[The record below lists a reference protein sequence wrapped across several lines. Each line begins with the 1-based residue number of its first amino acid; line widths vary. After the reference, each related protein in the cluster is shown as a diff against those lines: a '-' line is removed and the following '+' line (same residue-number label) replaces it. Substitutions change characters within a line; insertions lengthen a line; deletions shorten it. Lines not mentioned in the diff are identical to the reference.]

1 VTLGLVDTHCH
12 LYMEAFAG
20 EEEAILRR
28 AREKGVQRLLVP
40 GIDLESSERAVAL
53 AQSHPEVYAAV
64 GVHPHS
70 AIELDDS
77 TVRSLEDLARQPKV
91 LAIGEIGLD
100 FYRDRAPR
108 PVQEAAFQQQLELAC
123 RLGLPVVVHCRE
135 AMETL
140 LPTLIAWSRD
150 LPQILHGRC
159 GVLHAFS
166 GTTQQAARAIEAG
179 FYIGAAGP
187 ITYPS
192 ATDLRL
198 TLAAIDP
205 RGLLTE
211 TDAPYLAPQAHRGE
225 RNEPAHVDYIAV
237 ALAEIA
243 GAAPE
248 ALAERVMANARALF
262 KWDHGNDRPSL
273 N

>member
-1 VTLGLVDTHCH
+1 MTLGLVDTHCH

-40 GIDLESSERAVAL
+40 GIDLESSEQAVAL
-53 AQSHPEVYAAV
+53 AMSHPEVYAAV

-70 AIELDDS
+70 AMELDGS

-100 FYRDRAPR
+100 FYRDRSPR

-140 LPTLIAWSRD
+140 LPTLIAWKFETCPKFCTGAVACCTLSPAQHSR
-150 LPQILHGRC
+150 Q
-159 GVLHAFS
+159 
-166 GTTQQAARAIEAG
+166 
-179 FYIGAAGP
+179 
-187 ITYPS
+187 
-192 ATDLRL
+192 
-198 TLAAIDP
+198 
-205 RGLLTE
+205 
-211 TDAPYLAPQAHRGE
+211 LAPSR
-225 RNEPAHVDYIAV
+225 PASTSAPPGRSRIHPPRTCARHWPPSTR
-237 ALAEIA
+237 
-243 GAAPE
+243 AAC
-248 ALAERVMANARALF
+248 
-262 KWDHGNDRPSL
+262 
-273 N
+273 